1 MNIKIEHGKI
11 SPIFG
16 CSISKLDYKAFFRKI
31 QEKIFNPFFK
41 GTLRSKTI
49 FGNGKLF
56 KNYEKIMSP

>member
-1 MNIKIEHGKI
+1 MTMNIKIEHGKI

-49 FGNGKLF
+49 FGN
-56 KNYEKIMSP
+56 